1 MKILNDDY
9 EKFKL
14 YEKFRDPNWRLL
26 NLYSIIDKESNKI
39 PFRENCVQKRINESK
54 AKRKMILKARQFG
67 VSTNE
72 LLKLLDW
79 VMFNENSTAAIIAHK
94 QDAIE
99 KLFRIPRLAY
109 DLLPPMLKPKLSKG
123 GGSIYEMYFPEIN
136 SRIYCDLEVRGG
148 TVGRLHVSEAAFMKD
163 SAKLKATLQAVP
175 ITTGQVTI
183 ETTPNGMANYF
194 YDMWADPDSVYE
206 KMFFP
211 WYIFPDYRLDLTSNF
226 KITEQEL
233 DLKIKAKKLYDLI
246 LTDEQ
251 IQFRRFKKTEMK
263 KSSYDKTVV
272 SFEQEYPEDDKSCF
286 LSSGDAVLD
295 LFKVD
300 QAITNSLE
308 PIDIQ
313 NGIKIYKFPK
323 KDRSYI
329 CAADPSEGLSKKD
342 ASAAV
347 MLDSQ
352 TLEIVSVY
360 HGHLKPALFAA
371 KIVEMC
377 EMYHGTIYNYPLLAV
392 ERNNHGHAV
401 LLELDHLKYPNIF
414 ISPKDDRPG
423 FRTDGIS
430 RPLMIDKFI
439 EAFDSDYIKIYD
451 KQILSECLTLINNNG
466 KIEAATGKHD
476 DLIIA
481 CAIALQIKPDT
492 RISSFDFESRIKL

>member
-1 MKILNDDY
+1 MVKKKKMTQH
-9 EKFKL
+9 EL
-14 YEKFRDPNWRLL
+14 YEKFICEKWRLR
-26 NLYSIIDKESNKI
+26 NLYSIVDKEGNRI
-39 PFRENCVQKRINESK
+39 PFKENVVQRRINDSNQ
-54 AKRKMILKARQFG
+54 KRKMILKARQFG

-72 LLKLLDW
+72 LIKLLDW
-79 VMFNENSTAAIIAHK
+79 VMYNHNATAAIIAHK

-109 DLLPPMLKPKLSKG
+109 DILPEQLKPKLSKG

-175 ITTGQVTI
+175 ITTGRVTI

-194 YDMWADPDSVYE
+194 YDMWSDQESVYE

-211 WYIFPDYRLDLTSNF
+211 WYIFPDYKLDLSKDF
-226 KITEQEL
+226 KLSEPEI
-233 DLKIKAKKLYDLI
+233 DLKTKALKLYNIKLS
-246 LTDEQ
+246 DEQ
-251 IQFRRFKKTEMK
+251 IMFRRFKKSEMK
-263 KSSYDKTVV
+263 KSSFDKTVV

-295 LFKVD
+295 LFRIND
-300 QAITNSLE
+300 LITNATEPLE
-308 PIDIQ
+308 RK
-313 NGIKIYKFPK
+313 NGIKIYRQPK
-323 KDRSYI
+323 RDRQYI
-329 CAADPSEGLSKKD
+329 CAADPAEGLAKKD
-342 ASAAV
+342 SSASV
-347 MLDSQ
+347 ILDSI
-352 TLEIVSVY
+352 TLEIVAVY
-360 HGHLKPALFAA
+360 DGHLKPKDFAE
-371 KIVEMC
+371 KLVEMC
-377 EMYHGTIYNYPLLAV
+377 SIYKSTQYGFPLLAV

-401 LLELDHLKYPNIF
+401 LLELDNLRYPNIYL
-414 ISPKDDRPG
+414 SERDDRPG
-423 FRTDGIS
+423 WKTDGIS

-439 EAFDSDYIKIYD
+439 EAFDEDYIKIYD

-492 RISSFDFESRIKL
+492 RINYDDFESRIKL